1 MHVLMT
7 VEPRRHPTVQAG
19 EFLELGRLWQILLF
33 AGLTGSAARISSD
46 AELDAVFAA
55 IRSGEAQ

>member
-19 EFLELGRLWQILLF
+19 EFFELGRKHLAKRASQKWIVDDERVLVCTKKTTKSLV
-33 AGLTGSAARISSD
+33 TAA
-46 AELDAVFAA
+46 
-55 IRSGEAQ
+55 